1 VNVRVK
7 PSRLFAVVLTLLL
20 ALAAAGC
27 GERMVKVQTGQRVV
41 CVYGETVSS
50 DVKTIE
56 VPASKV
62 ADYRVVTK
70 TVTCEKH
77 KALEALYAAAQKAI
91 AAGDL
96 AAARAKLAEV
106 IGLDANFRK
115 AADQAAQIDAGKKPV
130 PDPSGGP
137 TGGTTPP
144 TPGGGVPEG
153 PVASLSVW
161 VPDVLA
167 GYKADPVDA
176 DSVSL
181 TRQYVPTSSKPLTSL
196 VVVAEQYKDA
206 AAAGAA
212 AANTIARQYSTGR
225 VTLTVKSRKLQYGTS
240 SKRFAAVAWN
250 EGGVLVVIEAYA
262 AAGATTALK
271 DELSA
276 VAAALIP

>member
-1 VNVRVK
+1 VNVRLK
-7 PSRLFAVVLTLLL
+7 SSRSFAVVLALLL
-20 ALAAAGC
+20 VVAAAGC
-27 GERMVKVQTGQRVV
+27 GERMVKVQTGERVV

-50 DVKTIE
+50 NVKTIE

-62 ADYRVVTK
+62 ADYKVVTK

-106 IGLDANFRK
+106 LGLDANFRK
-115 AADQAAQIDAGKKPV
+115 AADQAAQIDAGKKPA
-130 PDPSGGP
+130 PDTGGS

-144 TPGGGVPEG
+144 IPGGGVPEG
-153 PVASLSVW
+153 PVASLAVW
-161 VPDVLA
+161 VPDKLA
-167 GYKADPVDA
+167 GYKADIVDA

-181 TRQYVPTSSKPLTSL
+181 TRQYVPTSTKPLTSL

-206 AAAGAA
+206 AAAAAAGAA
-212 AANTIARQYSTGR
+212 TIARQYSTGR
-225 VTLTVKSRKLQYGTS
+225 ATLTVKSRTLQYGTS
-240 SKRFAAVAWN
+240 SKKFAAVAWN
-250 EGGVLVVIEAYA
+250 EGGVLVVIEAYS
-262 AAGATTALK
+262 AAGSTTALK
-271 DELSA
+271 DELAS